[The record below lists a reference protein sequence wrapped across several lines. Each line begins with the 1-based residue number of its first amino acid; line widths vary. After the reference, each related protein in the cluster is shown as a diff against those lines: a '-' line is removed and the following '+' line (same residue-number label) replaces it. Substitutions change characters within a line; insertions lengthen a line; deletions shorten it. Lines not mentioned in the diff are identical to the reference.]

1 MSDVSKLQKLVRS
14 FDPSTGFHQPWE
26 DKIVDELYIHRYS
39 DIGPLALEILE
50 AFGKHDSHW
59 HVGGTGPTTRKEL
72 MDWSGKSFMDLFTRT
87 ILPEKLEEMK
97 KSNNGEDFVHSA
109 ECWVEGFG
117 PVEEMYSDRLKKE
130 APECKADMENMGCK
144 LEGYSYVNC
153 RLLLSYYHWIHC
165 PVNGVL
171 KRIVPFPKEY
181 NFFGDNS
188 LWLVEYETKTNPVYL
203 LIVGELNIQDFTFHC
218 KEGQK
223 MEPMDAIGHF
233 GWGSQIMVF
242 FKVPEGFE
250 LALERNVEHYFV
262 GDKLIRKG
270 LS

>member
-1 MSDVSKLQKLVRS
+1 
-14 FDPSTGFHQPWE
+14 
-26 DKIVDELYIHRYS
+26 
-39 DIGPLALEILE
+39 
-50 AFGKHDSHW
+50 
-59 HVGGTGPTTRKEL
+59 
-72 MDWSGKSFMDLFTRT
+72 
-87 ILPEKLEEMK
+87 
-97 KSNNGEDFVHSA
+97 
-109 ECWVEGFG
+109 
-117 PVEEMYSDRLKKE
+117 
-130 APECKADMENMGCK
+130 
-144 LEGYSYVNC
+144 
-153 RLLLSYYHWIHC
+153 
-165 PVNGVL
+165 VL

-203 LIVGELNIQDFTFHC
+203 LIVGELNIQDFTFIC
-218 KEGQK
+218 KEGQT
-223 MEPMDAIGHF
+223 MEPMDPIGHF